1 MTAAGTSDTASS
13 LKHSPDYH
21 LTISPDGSQD
31 DKSGEQ
37 TMRYRDG
44 FTPCGANCS
53 CAKYY
58 ELPDEVT
65 QMEVNL
71 AAPSMADVLTG
82 LLGERPAFQERSSI
96 VEPAMECEQEYIENY
111 DENYDERH
119 ED

>member
-1 MTAAGTSDTASS
+1 
-13 LKHSPDYH
+13 
-21 LTISPDGSQD
+21 
-31 DKSGEQ
+31 
-37 TMRYRDG
+37 
-44 FTPCGANCS
+44 
-53 CAKYY
+53 
-58 ELPDEVT
+58 
-65 QMEVNL
+65 MEVNL